1 MFLFRLP
8 NFHFR
13 CQVPSRF
20 QQFQHMNFYSA
31 VVRGARTTRTGAGQT
46 LILYAAQ
53 HLDIHGCK
61 GQGNPLK

>member
-1 MFLFRLP
+1 
-8 NFHFR
+8 
-13 CQVPSRF
+13 
-20 QQFQHMNFYSA
+20 MNFYSA